1 MECVIVNL
9 VSTFEDQKLNKTE
22 PVAIFDKKNNA

>member
-22 PVAIFDKKNNA
+22 PVAIFDKKK